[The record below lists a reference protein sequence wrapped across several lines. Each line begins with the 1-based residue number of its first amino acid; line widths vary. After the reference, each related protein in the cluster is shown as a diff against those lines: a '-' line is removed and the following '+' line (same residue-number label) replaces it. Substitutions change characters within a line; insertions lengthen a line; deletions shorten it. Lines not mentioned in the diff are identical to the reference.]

1 MAQSQPTGNKPLG
14 LIESLTQ
21 RIENLEQL
29 IEDQARELEQLRAEV
44 AWRDGKNSE
53 VTAD

>member
-14 LIESLTQ
+14 LIESLTA
-21 RIENLEQL
+21 RVENLEIL
-29 IEDQARELEQLRAEV
+29 AEDQAREIEQLRAEV
-44 AWRDGKNSE
+44 AWRDGKKSE

>member
-21 RIENLEQL
+21 RIEHLEQL
-29 IEDQARELEQLRAEV
+29 AEDLARELEQLRAEV
-44 AWRDGKNSE
+44 AWRDVSNGGGR
-53 VTAD
+53 